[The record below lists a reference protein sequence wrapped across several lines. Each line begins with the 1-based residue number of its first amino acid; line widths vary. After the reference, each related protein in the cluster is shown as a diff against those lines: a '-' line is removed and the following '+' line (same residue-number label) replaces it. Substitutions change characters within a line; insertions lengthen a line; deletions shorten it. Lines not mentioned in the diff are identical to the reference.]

1 MRNYITLNGKN
12 SNEINGLLIQE
23 LPPISKPQIRTEVE
37 EIDGRDGDIVTKLGF
52 AAYDKEFTVGLYKDF
67 DINAIIAYFNSEGT
81 VVFSNEPDKYY
92 NYQIIDQIDFE
103 RLVRYRTATVRMH
116 CQPFKYSNTES
127 ARTLGN
133 KGTAS
138 DEGSYITLDNTPEAQ
153 FSKIEPKGNAE
164 QTTYSGKNLMPLEP
178 YRFGYYYG
186 TSVGTQVEYDVT
198 SAASQVTFTPKAD
211 GTSTITITAS
221 WRGVWFMSQALT
233 AGTYYLNLNGA
244 TTTGNLGASV
254 YAMDSDHKITRVILN
269 TTATP
274 ITNQL
279 QMAITLAEGETYI
292 SVGIGVRTTA
302 GTNTLGT
309 LMLSAG
315 STATAYE
322 PYVGGT
328 ASPNPD
334 YPQPISVVTG
344 ENVVKIEGKNLFDK
358 DMTPVGAWHATKETT
373 QSGLKL
379 TSTASGGVCYVYYE
393 FPFKHSESVDATM
406 SFQKTGTG
414 FVNIYFRDKDN
425 NATKSISNQTSTFSL
440 SGIPSTTTKVQ
451 IYFYGD
457 TSAVGK
463 VTTYDNIQL
472 ELGSTATAYEPY
484 QGQRYE
490 INLGKNLLPMIDGTA
505 TIRGITATIADGVL
519 TLNGTS
525 TGSGIFKLTNGIE
538 GAESL
543 APSASWLTEKFPITN
558 LNGTNIAIDYQ
569 SGTSPQASSA
579 FRLYGSTT
587 TYTNQWYPLTSDQ
600 ATTWTNNTQAPS
612 CLCFFF
618 ANGITFNNY
627 KITLQIER
635 GSTATSFAPYFTP
648 IELAKI
654 GNYQDRIYKEDSKW
668 YIEKQVGKVVYDGSE
683 TWISFGVGVNSYRID
698 LSNLA
703 NSPITEPLVMSNYFY
718 GISHSNRTMTG
729 QFLMYSD
736 GDTANRLV
744 VRNTTWTSLA
754 DFKTWLSSD
763 PTTVYY
769 ALAEPVDE
777 EITNETLISQLEA
790 LYNQAHAYKGRT
802 HVAAIA
808 QGSNAPHIIEA
819 EVQRSSDGNITNNG
833 NIVSKPTLTI
843 YGSGN
848 IGVSLNGYQIFEI
861 TLGDE
866 EYITIDTAAME
877 AYKDTLDNLKN
888 RLVNGDYSKFALRP
902 GSNMIEFSG
911 TVSKCVISKY
921 SRWL

>member
-116 CQPFKYSNTES
+116 CQPFKYSNTEG

-138 DEGSYITLDNTPEAQ
+138 GEGSFITLDNTPEDQ

-164 QTTYSGKNLMPLEP
+164 Q
-178 YRFGYYYG
+178 
-186 TSVGTQVEYDVT
+186 
-198 SAASQVTFTPKAD
+198 
-211 GTSTITITAS
+211 
-221 WRGVWFMSQALT
+221 
-233 AGTYYLNLNGA
+233 AGTP
-244 TTTGNLGASV
+244 
-254 YAMDSDHKITRVILN
+254 
-269 TTATP
+269 TP
-274 ITNQL
+274 T
-279 QMAITLAEGETYI
+279 
-292 SVGIGVRTTA
+292 S
-302 GTNTLGT
+302 
-309 LMLSAG
+309 
-315 STATAYE
+315 
-322 PYVGGT
+322 
-328 ASPNPD
+328 
-334 YPQPISVVTG
+334 PQPISVVTG
-344 ENVVKIEGKNLFDK
+344 ENVVKITGKNLLGESHDNYGLNGN
-358 DMTPVGAWHATKETT
+358 DGTIMQIANRYALIARVQEGQTYTT
-373 QSGLKL
+373 S
-379 TSTASGGVCYVYYE
+379 
-393 FPFKHSESVDATM
+393 
-406 SFQKTGTG
+406 
-414 FVNIYFRDKDN
+414 R
-425 NATKSISNQTSTFSL
+425 
-440 SGIPSTTTKVQ
+440 
-451 IYFYGD
+451 
-457 TSAVGK
+457 SAVGTSTYFWVAFFAEK
-463 VTTYDNIQL
+463 PVVGSQSITFADMQPTTLQRTLTAPSGAKYCVIFYGAGTSPDSQL

-484 QGQRYE
+484 QGQDYA
-490 INLGKNLLPMIDGTA
+490 ISLGT
-505 TIRGITATIADGVL
+505 
-519 TLNGTS
+519 
-525 TGSGIFKLTNGIE
+525 
-538 GAESL
+538 
-543 APSASWLTEKFPITN
+543 
-558 LNGTNIAIDYQ
+558 
-569 SGTSPQASSA
+569 
-579 FRLYGSTT
+579 
-587 TYTNQWYPLTSDQ
+587 
-600 ATTWTNNTQAPS
+600 
-612 CLCFFF
+612 
-618 ANGITFNNY
+618 
-627 KITLQIER
+627 
-635 GSTATSFAPYFTP
+635 

-654 GNYQDRIYKEDSKW
+654 GTYQDRIYKDSGKW
-668 YIEKQVGKVVYDGSE
+668 YIEKRVGKVVLNGTENWTLVSTATNTTRFKVQGLTSDIVINE
-683 TWISFGVGVNSYRID
+683 TSV
-698 LSNLA
+698 LL
-703 NSPITEPLVMSNYFY
+703 MSNYFTCY
-718 GISHSNRTMTG
+718 PSNERTQDKIGMTTYINQDLYIRTDVNSISTVAA
-729 QFLMYSD
+729 L
-736 GDTANRLV
+736 
-744 VRNTTWTSLA
+744 
-754 DFKTWLSSD
+754 KTWLS
-763 PTTVYY
+763 THNTIVYY
-769 ALAEPVDE
+769 ALATPSTT

-790 LYNQAHAYKGRT
+790 LYNQAHTYKGRT

>member
-116 CQPFKYSNTES
+116 CQPFKYSNTEG

-138 DEGSYITLDNTPEAQ
+138 GEGSFITLDNTPEAQ
-153 FSKIEPKGNAE
+153 FSKIDPKGNAT
-164 QTTYSGKNLMPLEP
+164 QMTYSGKNLIGAGSEHYP
-178 YRFGYYYG
+178 
-186 TSVGTQVEYDVT
+186 T
-198 SAASQVTFTPKAD
+198 AA
-211 GTSTITITAS
+211 
-221 WRGVWFMSQALT
+221 W
-233 AGTYYLNLNGA
+233 YNLN
-244 TTTGNLGASV
+244 
-254 YAMDSDHKITRVILN
+254 
-269 TTATP
+269 
-274 ITNQL
+274 
-279 QMAITLAEGETYI
+279 EGETITTTTSGATVADTANGFNITLTAAWY
-292 SVGIGVRTTA
+292 GVFFIVPVTA
-302 GTNTLGT
+302 GQTYHIKINASGTGCRSSLYWLDADKKILRKGGVLNINPLSLEANLTVNSGEAYVALALGSNAATTLT
-309 LMLSAG
+309 VTEPQLEKG
-315 STATAYE
+315 SQASSYE

-328 ASPNPD
+328 ASPNPS

-344 ENVVKIEGKNLFDK
+344 ENTVKIQGKNLFDK
-358 DMTPVGAWHATKETT
+358 DSAVAGLLNRENGQLWTSSTYMTSDYIKVEAGQTY
-373 QSGLKL
+373 
-379 TSTASGGVCYVYYE
+379 TSTGFNNWYRAGFNAQKQWTSLLPESDTFTIPNGVSYIRT
-393 FPFKHSESVDATM
+393 SV
-406 SFQKTGTG
+406 S
-414 FVNIYFRDKDN
+414 
-425 NATKSISNQTSTFSL
+425 NANL
-440 SGIPSTTTKVQ
+440 
-451 IYFYGD
+451 D
-457 TSAVGK
+457 TA
-463 VTTYDNIQL
+463 QL
-472 ELGSTATAYEPY
+472 ELGATATDYEAYH
-484 QGQRYE
+484 GQSFE
-490 INLGKNLLPMIDGTA
+490 INLGKNLLDPTA
-505 TIRGITATIADGVL
+505 TLQGVWNNASNTTTCTFFTPIYNGETYTISNQDTATWRFSAGLTTNPTNNPAGTGSQISAWQTGASYAITAQS
-519 TLNGTS
+519 NGYLWVQLRKNANTAI
-525 TGSGIFKLTNGIE
+525 T
-538 GAESL
+538 
-543 APSASWLTEKFPITN
+543 PSDIP
-558 LNGTNIAIDYQ
+558 
-569 SGTSPQASSA
+569 
-579 FRLYGSTT
+579 
-587 TYTNQWYPLTSDQ
+587 SDV
-600 ATTWTNNTQAPS
+600 
-612 CLCFFF
+612 FMV
-618 ANGITFNNY
+618 
-627 KITLQIER
+627 ER

-654 GNYQDRIYKEDSKW
+654 GTYQDRIYKADSKW
-668 YIEKQVGKVVYDGSE
+668 YIRRAVRHLSLPVASMNDSDSYPGWSNVEHIRADLGTSLNTPLQSVTSRMVNIEDGTKYFGINTNGSGATLFTSNSASGIFGTKTATAIKADYPNLVVELY
-683 TWISFGVGVNSYRID
+683 
-698 LSNLA
+698 
-703 NSPITEPLVMSNYFY
+703 Y
-718 GISHSNRTMTG
+718 GI
-729 QFLMYSD
+729 LE
-736 GDTANRLV
+736 ANQ
-744 VRNTTWTSLA
+744 
-754 DFKTWLSSD
+754 
-763 PTTVYY
+763 Y
-769 ALAEPVDE
+769 DE
-777 EITNETLISQLEA
+777 EITNEALIAQLEA

-848 IGVSLNGYQIFEI
+848 IGVSLNGYQILET

>member
-81 VVFSNEPDKYY
+81 VVFSNEPDRYY

-116 CQPFKYSNTES
+116 CQPFKYSNTEG

-138 DEGSYITLDNTPEAQ
+138 GEGSFITLDNTSEAQ

-164 QTTYSGKNLMPLEP
+164 Q
-178 YRFGYYYG
+178 
-186 TSVGTQVEYDVT
+186 
-198 SAASQVTFTPKAD
+198 
-211 GTSTITITAS
+211 
-221 WRGVWFMSQALT
+221 
-233 AGTYYLNLNGA
+233 AGTP
-244 TTTGNLGASV
+244 TP
-254 YAMDSDHKITRVILN
+254 DS
-269 TTATP
+269 
-274 ITNQL
+274 
-279 QMAITLAEGETYI
+279 
-292 SVGIGVRTTA
+292 
-302 GTNTLGT
+302 
-309 LMLSAG
+309 
-315 STATAYE
+315 
-322 PYVGGT
+322 
-328 ASPNPD
+328 
-334 YPQPISVVTG
+334 PQPISVVTG
-344 ENVVKIEGKNLFDK
+344 ENVVKIEGKNLLNISSPTRTNTRYGVTITLADDGLITLNGTATGNQWPDLIYGIESNTVAHTTTATSFAESTVVMSAK
-358 DMTPVGAWHATKETT
+358 VVGGTATN
-373 QSGLKL
+373 
-379 TSTASGGVCYVYYE
+379 
-393 FPFKHSESVDATM
+393 
-406 SFQKTGTG
+406 TGTAG
-414 FVNIYFRDKDN
+414 INVYCNDDSSKQMVIRYTNMGATPTATATYGIDRVFMYIPNGAVFDN
-425 NATKSISNQTSTFSL
+425 YSFYL
-440 SGIPSTTTKVQ
+440 Q
-451 IYFYGD
+451 IE
-457 TSAVGK
+457 K
-463 VTTYDNIQL
+463 
-472 ELGSTATAYEPY
+472 GSTATDYEPY
-484 QGQRYE
+484 QGQE
-490 INLGKNLLPMIDGTA
+490 FEVNLGKNLLDPTA
-505 TIRGITATIADGVL
+505 TLQGVWNNASNTTTCTFFTPIYNGETYTISNMDTSTWRFSAGLTTNPTNNPAGTGSQISAWQTGSSYTITAQS
-519 TLNGTS
+519 NGYLWVQLRKNANTAI
-525 TGSGIFKLTNGIE
+525 T
-538 GAESL
+538 
-543 APSASWLTEKFPITN
+543 PSDIP
-558 LNGTNIAIDYQ
+558 
-569 SGTSPQASSA
+569 
-579 FRLYGSTT
+579 
-587 TYTNQWYPLTSDQ
+587 SDV
-600 ATTWTNNTQAPS
+600 
-612 CLCFFF
+612 F
-618 ANGITFNNY
+618 
-627 KITLQIER
+627 QIER
-635 GSTATSFAPYFTP
+635 GTTATTYAPYFTP

-654 GNYQDRIYKEDSKW
+654 PNTDYEDKPVKVGDTW
-668 YIEKQVGKVVYDGSE
+668 YIRRKVGKVVLDGSE
-683 TWISFGVGVNSYRID
+683 TWSIYGNGNAFWRNRSDAGRATSPTAI
-698 LSNLA
+698 
-703 NSPITEPLVMSNYFY
+703 SPIMSDYYIASSESATYNGSVPY
-718 GISHSNRTMTG
+718 GVSFVTNASRI
-729 QFLMYSD
+729 
-736 GDTANRLV
+736 V
-744 VRNTTWTSLA
+744 IRNKDITTIA
-754 DFKTWLSSD
+754 DFQTWLSTH

-808 QGSNAPHIIEA
+808 QSGNAPHIIEA

>member
-138 DEGSYITLDNTPEAQ
+138 GEGSFITLDNTPEAQ

-164 QTTYSGKNLMPLEP
+164 Q
-178 YRFGYYYG
+178 
-186 TSVGTQVEYDVT
+186 
-198 SAASQVTFTPKAD
+198 
-211 GTSTITITAS
+211 
-221 WRGVWFMSQALT
+221 
-233 AGTYYLNLNGA
+233 AGTP
-244 TTTGNLGASV
+244 
-254 YAMDSDHKITRVILN
+254 
-269 TTATP
+269 TP
-274 ITNQL
+274 D
-279 QMAITLAEGETYI
+279 A
-292 SVGIGVRTTA
+292 
-302 GTNTLGT
+302 
-309 LMLSAG
+309 
-315 STATAYE
+315 
-322 PYVGGT
+322 
-328 ASPNPD
+328 
-334 YPQPISVVTG
+334 PQPISVVTG
-344 ENVVKIEGKNLFDK
+344 ENVVKITGKNLCYEANR
-358 DMTPVGAWHATKETT
+358 V
-373 QSGLKL
+373 SS
-379 TSTASGGVCYVYYE
+379 TSLELFANC
-393 FPFKHSESVDATM
+393 A
-406 SFQKTGTG
+406 
-414 FVNIYFRDKDN
+414 
-425 NATKSISNQTSTFSL
+425 SISDSTITLSLITDYTSARCSVYVFVDGVDL
-440 SGIPSTTTKVQ
+440 STRVGYLSTTANVRSSAALDLSSVMTQ
-451 IYFYGD
+451 IKAGSVLRLLVYRSGAGF
-457 TSAVGK
+457 TSISEA
-463 VTTYDNIQL
+463 QL

-484 QGQRYE
+484 QGQSYE
-490 INLGKNLLPMIDGTA
+490 INLG
-505 TIRGITATIADGVL
+505 
-519 TLNGTS
+519 S
-525 TGSGIFKLTNGIE
+525 
-538 GAESL
+538 
-543 APSASWLTEKFPITN
+543 
-558 LNGTNIAIDYQ
+558 
-569 SGTSPQASSA
+569 
-579 FRLYGSTT
+579 
-587 TYTNQWYPLTSDQ
+587 
-600 ATTWTNNTQAPS
+600 
-612 CLCFFF
+612 
-618 ANGITFNNY
+618 
-627 KITLQIER
+627 
-635 GSTATSFAPYFTP
+635 

-654 GNYQDRIYKEDSKW
+654 GTYQDRIYKEDSKW
-668 YIEKQVGKVVYDGSE
+668 YIEKQVGKVVLDGSE
-683 TWISFGVGVNSYRID
+683 TWAYYSSYGGFRYRNNKFNVSSNNPSED
-698 LSNLA
+698 L
-703 NSPITEPLVMSNYFY
+703 IC
-718 GISHSNRTMTG
+718 SHFTVATVRGAPPTAPVIKSYALNADSTYI
-729 QFLMYSD
+729 FLCDGTSD
-736 GDTANRLV
+736 VDA
-744 VRNTTWTSLA
+744 
-754 DFKTWLSSD
+754 FKTWLASNN
-763 PTTVYY
+763 TTVYY
-769 ALAEPVDE
+769 ALATPTTT
-777 EITNETLISQLEA
+777 EITNEALIAQLEA

-808 QGSNAPHIIEA
+808 QSGNAPHIIEA